1 MAEEERHPALT
12 PVSGFLRAW
21 WRAATNA
28 ERLRPAVCDPGL
40 HYEDPLTVS
49 PLRGPAELG
58 DHAARLWEAFPDVTV
73 EAVGEPTAGE
83 RAVAVPCRVEGSHGA
98 ALAGLPATGRR
109 VAVHGV
115 FWVEPAGDGRL
126 LRVRAFFDLYD
137 AGVQVRHPAL
147 AGRPGRA
154 GAAGAA
160 GLRPPGQGTI
170 LILPV
175 MFGWIVQW

>member
-1 MAEEERHPALT
+1 MAEPSSMAEDERHPALT

-21 WRAATNA
+21 SGRDASAFA
-28 ERLRPAVCDPGL
+28 AVCDPGL
-40 HYEDPLTVS
+40 HYEDPLTVA

-73 EAVGEPTAGE
+73 EAVGEPTAGA
-83 RAVAVPCRVEGSHGA
+83 RAVAVPCRVEGTHGA

-137 AGVQVRHPAL
+137 AGVQLGILPSRGGLGERAL
-147 AGRPGRA
+147 LVLRGF
-154 GAAGAA
+154 
-160 GLRPPGQGTI
+160 GLRVKERP
-170 LILPV
+170 
-175 MFGWIVQW
+175 